1 MILIKQ
7 GINNEKMI
15 PKGIPL
21 RNMNNDKM
29 SQIIKPE
36 IQPLEPAEIDQ
47 MLKEAKKDD
56 YCNLI
61 ITVLFIG
68 MRQEELLES
77 SL

>member
-1 MILIKQ
+1 
-7 GINNEKMI
+7 MI

-56 YCNLI
+56 YCNLF

-68 MRQEELLES
+68 MHQEELRGCPGSMWILTLES